1 LRILEPNQNP
11 RTVFHYAERESAAAV
26 PHLPDQYSN
35 WDWSRHYVELSEND
49 STIALVRVDHL
60 VGYTRR
66 PAAGVQR
73 LYEWLYDHVWIPP
86 PRLYKPQFDYWRGDA
101 YSFGP
106 ILLVADDF
114 PTKRGPLQ
122 RHTLILPR
130 PRVSILPDQIVDT
143 RAIERLLQWMLDKN
157 FRPRVLSPEMD
168 ATSTD

>member
-1 LRILEPNQNP
+1 MGLR
-11 RTVFHYAERESAAAV
+11 
-26 PHLPDQYSN
+26 PHLD
-35 WDWSRHYVELSEND
+35 
-49 STIALVRVDHL
+49 TA
-60 VGYTRR
+60 
-66 PAAGVQR
+66 
-73 LYEWLYDHVWIPP
+73 
-86 PRLYKPQFDYWRGDA
+86 PRLFKPQFDYWRGDA

-130 PRVSILPDQIVDT
+130 PTISILPDRMVDA